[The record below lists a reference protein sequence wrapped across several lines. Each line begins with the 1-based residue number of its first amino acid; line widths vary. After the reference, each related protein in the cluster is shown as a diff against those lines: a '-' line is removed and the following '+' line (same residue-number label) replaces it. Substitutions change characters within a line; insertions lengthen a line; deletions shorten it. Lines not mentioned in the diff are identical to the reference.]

1 MVERKIEINREI
13 GKNIYEQFCTFSYNL
28 LRFKFSEEYVERER
42 RVVEFCNLDIPP
54 TSNVSAAFLFF
65 FLSLVFL
72 IFLSFILGFSFFPY
86 LFVIF
91 SFSSFFIYYFPYLLM
106 RYIRIVSSSEMT
118 LCITYMIIS
127 LSRVPNLENAIIFAY
142 KNLRGPLKKDFERI
156 VADFNLRRIYTM
168 EEGLKRVIN
177 KWSTEAREFSEAL
190 KLLLEYAKY
199 PYRGEKILEE
209 AVRLTV
215 DGSYNKMMKYARDL
229 KLPTTAI
236 LVLGIILP
244 VIGLTLIPLL
254 TIFIPELLSIPMVFF
269 VYNFFLPLILFSLIL
284 MLVEG
289 RPMTVSTITTGFNPL
304 LISLKGKKLNLFLF
318 TLLTILPISIYLLI
332 GITND
337 VNNYII
343 CSQWAKTGFESSKKP
358 DIEITM
364 EECKFYLTDLIYQSI
379 KPSLLLSIFVLAVFF
394 PLYLRNKRN
403 VREIEKVRK
412 VEASLGTLL
421 FQLAHKTSS
430 GIPLEEAIFSLEER
444 SQTPEVEKMIKEL
457 KRSLSISGNI
467 REALLGEQG
476 VIKKY
481 NSTIISS
488 VFEII
493 VDISSKGSLY
503 LSQALLTFSKYLQN
517 LSNLQE
523 KIEDLISDNIS
534 TLKFMS
540 YFLTP
545 IVGGVSVS
553 LGLII
558 LAILGN
564 LSISLEQLMPKE
576 SGLPSIG
583 LPMINL
589 WSASSVPPS
598 LFHLA
603 IGIYILEL
611 CIISSFFIVGLE
623 NGFETTYFIENL
635 GKITLIAFLLFI
647 VVSFV
652 IYVFL
657 SGLVISLFV
666 VGE

>member
-1 MVERKIEINREI
+1 MKIE
-13 GKNIYEQFCTFSYNL
+13 GKNVYEKICTLSYSL
-28 LRFKFSEEYVERER
+28 LRFKFSDEYIEKER
-42 RVVEFCNLDIPP
+42 RVLEFCNLNIPP
-54 TSNVSAAFLFF
+54 TSNISAAFMFF
-65 FLSLVFL
+65 TFSLVFL
-72 IFLSFILGFSFFPY
+72 IFISFFFGFSLFPY
-86 LFVIF
+86 LLAII
-91 SFSSFFIYYFPYLLM
+91 SFLSFLIYYFPYLLT

-118 LCITYMIIS
+118 LCITYMVIS
-127 LSRVPNLENAIIFAY
+127 LSRVPNLENAIFFAY

-156 VADFNLRRIYTM
+156 VADFNLRKIYSM
-168 EEGLKRVIN
+168 EEGLKRIID
-177 KWSTEAREFSEAL
+177 KWSAEAKEFSDAL
-190 KLLLEYAKY
+190 KLLVEYAKY

-215 DGSYNKMMKYARDL
+215 DGSFSKMTKYARDL

-254 TIFIPELLSIPMVFF
+254 TIFLQGILDMPMVFF
-269 VYNFFLPLILFSLIL
+269 VYDFFLPLVLFSLVL

-289 RPMTVSTITTGFNPL
+289 RPMTVSTVAGMSNPLVVNLGKGKLNLL
-304 LISLKGKKLNLFLF
+304 LISFLFLLPA
-318 TLLTILPISIYLLI
+318 LLHLLFGIASDAKNYLL
-332 GITND
+332 
-337 VNNYII
+337 
-343 CSQWAKTGFESSKKP
+343 CSQWAKAGFDSSKKP
-358 DIEITM
+358 VGIDT
-364 EECKFYLTDLIYQSI
+364 EECKFYLTDLVYQSI
-379 KPSLLLSIFVLAVFF
+379 KPSLLLSMLVLVVFL
-394 PLYLRNKRN
+394 PLYVRNKKNIKEAERI
-403 VREIEKVRK
+403 RR
-412 VEASLGTLL
+412 VEASFGVLL

-430 GIPLEEAIFSLEER
+430 GIPLEEAVFSLEEK
-444 SQTPEVEKMIKEL
+444 SQTPEVEAMIKEL
-457 KRSLSISGNI
+457 KKNLSIFGNI

-476 VIKKY
+476 IIKKY

-493 VDISSKGSLY
+493 VEVSSKGSLY
-503 LSQALLTFSKYLQN
+503 LSRALSTFSKYLQN

-564 LSISLEQLMPKE
+564 LSVSLQRLLPKE
-576 SGLPSIG
+576 AGLPSIS
-583 LPMINL
+583 LPIINL
-589 WSASSVPPS
+589 WGASDVPPS

-603 IGIYILEL
+603 IGIYVLEL
-611 CIISSFFIVGLE
+611 CILSSFFIVGLE
-623 NGFETTYFIENL
+623 SGFDATYFIESL
-635 GKITLIAFLLFI
+635 GKISLFSFLLFI

-652 IYVFL
+652 TYVFL
-657 SGLVISLFV
+657 SGLAISLFV
-666 VGE
+666 GGE